1 MAVTAEIKEEK
12 LEGIADSFLLF
23 FPLFYRK
30 ILRVAGWKNRVNPIN
45 TQFQALAIVMHSG
58 NLQTSEIGRRLGISS
73 PNMTPLIDRL
83 IEKGYAERLSDSQ
96 DRRVIKI
103 AITEKGRRF
112 VAGKRRLVRNE
123 IKKNLSTL
131 SIEEV
136 LTLSKAI
143 ETFRQII
150 ARVDNG

>member
-1 MAVTAEIKEEK
+1 MTEEIKEEK
-12 LEGIADSFLLF
+12 LDSIADNFLLF

-30 ILRVAGWKNRVNPIN
+30 FLRVASWKNRVNPIN
-45 TQFQALAIVMHSG
+45 TQFQVLVIVLHSG
-58 NLQTSEIGRRLGISS
+58 NLRTSEIGRRLGISS

-83 IEKGYAERLSDSQ
+83 IEKGYAERLSDSK

-103 AITEKGRRF
+103 AISEKGRRF
-112 VAGKRRLVRNE
+112 VAKKRRLVRNE

-136 LTLSKAI
+136 LTLSGAI
-143 ETFRQII
+143 ETFKQVI
-150 ARVDNG
+150 ARVGNAL

>member
-1 MAVTAEIKEEK
+1 MTEEIKEQK

-30 ILRVAGWKNRVNPIN
+30 FLRVASWKNRVNPIN
-45 TQFQALAIVMHSG
+45 TQFQVLAIVMHSG

-83 IEKGYAERLSDSQ
+83 IEKGYAERLSGSQ

-112 VAGKRRLVRNE
+112 VAGRRRLMRNE

-131 SIEEV
+131 SIEDV
-136 LTLSKAI
+136 STLSGAI
-143 ETFRQII
+143 ETFRQVIG
-150 ARVDNG
+150 RVGNGL

>member
-1 MAVTAEIKEEK
+1 MTEEIKEEK

-30 ILRVAGWKNRVNPIN
+30 FLRVASWKNRVNPIN
-45 TQFQALAIVMHSG
+45 TQFQVLAIVLHSG

-83 IEKGYAERLSDSQ
+83 IEKGYAERLSGSQ

-112 VAGKRRLVRNE
+112 VAGRRRLMRNE

-131 SIEEV
+131 SIEDV
-136 LTLSKAI
+136 STLSGAI
-143 ETFRQII
+143 ETFRQVIG
-150 ARVDNG
+150 RVGNGL

>member
-1 MAVTAEIKEEK
+1 MTEDIKEGK

-30 ILRVAGWKNRVNPIN
+30 ILRVASSKKRVNPIN
-45 TQFQALAIVMHSG
+45 TQFQVLAIVMHSG

-83 IEKGYAERLSDSQ
+83 IEKGYAERLSGSQ

-112 VAGKRRLVRNE
+112 VAGRRRLMRNE

-131 SIEEV
+131 SIEDV
-136 LTLSKAI
+136 STLSGAI
-143 ETFRQII
+143 ETFRQVIG
-150 ARVDNG
+150 RVGNGL

>member
-1 MAVTAEIKEEK
+1 VTEEIKEEK
-12 LEGIADSFLLF
+12 LDSIADNFLLF

-30 ILRVAGWKNRVNPIN
+30 FLRVASWKNRVNPIN
-45 TQFQALAIVMHSG
+45 TQFQVLVIVLHSG
-58 NLQTSEIGRRLGISS
+58 NLRTSEIGRRLGISS

-83 IEKGYAERLSDSQ
+83 IEKGYAERLSDSK

-103 AITEKGRRF
+103 AISEKGRRF
-112 VAGKRRLVRNE
+112 VAKKRRLVRNE

-136 LTLSKAI
+136 LTLSGAI
-143 ETFRQII
+143 ETFKQVI
-150 ARVDNG
+150 ARVGNAL

>member
-1 MAVTAEIKEEK
+1 MTEDIKEGK

-30 ILRVAGWKNRVNPIN
+30 ILRVASSKKRVNPIN

-83 IEKGYAERLSDSQ
+83 IEKGYAERLSDSK

-103 AITEKGRRF
+103 GISEKGRRF
-112 VAGKRRLVRNE
+112 VAGRRRLARNE
-123 IKKNLSTL
+123 IKRNLSTL
-131 SIEEV
+131 SLEEV
-136 LTLSKAI
+136 VVLSTAI
-143 ETFRQII
+143 ETFKQVI
-150 ARVDNG
+150 ARVGNGL

>member
-1 MAVTAEIKEEK
+1 MTEEIKEEK

-30 ILRVAGWKNRVNPIN
+30 FLRVASWKNRVNPIN
-45 TQFQALAIVMHSG
+45 TQFQVLAIVLHSG
-58 NLQTSEIGRRLGISS
+58 DLQTSEIGRRLGISS

-83 IEKGYAERLSDSQ
+83 IEKGYAERLSGSQ

-112 VAGKRRLVRNE
+112 VAGRRRLMRNE

-131 SIEEV
+131 SIEDV
-136 LTLSKAI
+136 STLSGAI
-143 ETFRQII
+143 ETFRQVIG
-150 ARVDNG
+150 RVGNGL

>member
-1 MAVTAEIKEEK
+1 VTEEIKEEK

-30 ILRVAGWKNRVNPIN
+30 FLRVASWKNRVNPIN
-45 TQFQALAIVMHSG
+45 TQFQVLAIVLHSG

-83 IEKGYAERLSDSQ
+83 IEKGYAERLSGSQ

-112 VAGKRRLVRNE
+112 VAGRRRLMRNE

-131 SIEEV
+131 SIEDV
-136 LTLSKAI
+136 STLSGAI
-143 ETFRQII
+143 ETFRQVIG
-150 ARVDNG
+150 RVGNGL

>member
-1 MAVTAEIKEEK
+1 MTEDIKEGK

-30 ILRVAGWKNRVNPIN
+30 ILRVASSKKRVNPIN
-45 TQFQALAIVMHSG
+45 TQFQVLAIVMHSG

-83 IEKGYAERLSDSQ
+83 IEKGYAERLSDSK

-103 AITEKGRRF
+103 GISEKGRRF
-112 VAGKRRLVRNE
+112 VAGRRRLARNE
-123 IKKNLSTL
+123 IKRNLSTL
-131 SIEEV
+131 SLEEV
-136 LTLSKAI
+136 VVLSTAI
-143 ETFRQII
+143 ETFKQVI
-150 ARVDNG
+150 ARVGNGL

>member
-1 MAVTAEIKEEK
+1 MTEEIKEEK

-30 ILRVAGWKNRVNPIN
+30 FLRVASWKNRVNPIN
-45 TQFQALAIVMHSG
+45 TQFQVLAIVLHSG

-83 IEKGYAERLSDSQ
+83 IEKGYAERLSGSE

-112 VAGKRRLVRNE
+112 VAGRRRLMRNE

-131 SIEEV
+131 SIEDV
-136 LTLSKAI
+136 STLSGAI
-143 ETFRQII
+143 ETFRQVIG
-150 ARVDNG
+150 RVGNGL

>member
-1 MAVTAEIKEEK
+1 MTEEIKEEK

-30 ILRVAGWKNRVNPIN
+30 FLRVASWKNRVNPIN
-45 TQFQALAIVMHSG
+45 TQFQVLAVVIHSG

-83 IEKGYAERLSDSQ
+83 IEKGYAERLSGSQ

-112 VAGKRRLVRNE
+112 VAGRRRLMKNE

-136 LTLSKAI
+136 STLSSAI

-150 ARVDNG
+150 DRVGNGL

>member
-1 MAVTAEIKEEK
+1 VTEDIKEGK

-30 ILRVAGWKNRVNPIN
+30 ILRVASSKKRVNPIN
-45 TQFQALAIVMHSG
+45 TQFQVLAIVMHSG

-83 IEKGYAERLSDSQ
+83 IEKGYAERLSDSK

-103 AITEKGRRF
+103 GISEKGRRF
-112 VAGKRRLVRNE
+112 VAGRRRLARNE
-123 IKKNLSTL
+123 IKRNLSTL
-131 SIEEV
+131 SLEEV
-136 LTLSKAI
+136 VVLSTAI
-143 ETFRQII
+143 ETFKQVI
-150 ARVDNG
+150 ARVGNGL

>member
-1 MAVTAEIKEEK
+1 MTEEIKEEK

-30 ILRVAGWKNRVNPIN
+30 FLRVASWKNRVNPIN
-45 TQFQALAIVMHSG
+45 TQFQVLAIVMHSG

-83 IEKGYAERLSDSQ
+83 IEKGYAERLSGSQ

-112 VAGKRRLVRNE
+112 VAGRRRLMRNE

-131 SIEEV
+131 SIEDV
-136 LTLSKAI
+136 STLSGAI

-150 ARVDNG
+150 ARVGNGL

>member
-1 MAVTAEIKEEK
+1 VTEDIKEEK
-12 LEGIADSFLLF
+12 LESIADSFLLF

-30 ILRVAGWKNRVNPIN
+30 ILRVASSKKRVNPIN

-83 IEKGYAERLSDSQ
+83 IEKGYAERLSDSK

-103 AITEKGRRF
+103 GISEKGRRF
-112 VAGKRRLVRNE
+112 VAGRRRLARNE
-123 IKKNLSTL
+123 IKRNLSTL
-131 SIEEV
+131 SLEEV
-136 LTLSKAI
+136 VVLSTAI
-143 ETFRQII
+143 ETFKQVI
-150 ARVDNG
+150 ARVGNGL

>member
-1 MAVTAEIKEEK
+1 MTEEIKEER

-30 ILRVAGWKNRVNPIN
+30 FLRVASWKNRVNPIN
-45 TQFQALAIVMHSG
+45 TQFQVLAIVMHSG

-83 IEKGYAERLSDSQ
+83 IEKGYAGRLSDSQ

-103 AITEKGRRF
+103 AITAKGRRF

-131 SIEEV
+131 SLEEV
-136 LTLSKAI
+136 LTLSGAI
-143 ETFRQII
+143 ETFRKII
-150 ARVDNG
+150 ARVGNGL

>member
-1 MAVTAEIKEEK
+1 MTEEIKEEK
-12 LEGIADSFLLF
+12 LDSIADSFLLF

-30 ILRVAGWKNRVNPIN
+30 FLRVASSKKRVNPIN
-45 TQFQALAIVMHSG
+45 TQFQVLAIVMYSG
-58 NLQTSEIGRRLGISS
+58 NLRTSEIGRRLGISN

-83 IEKGYAERLSDSQ
+83 IEKGYAERLSDSK

-103 AITEKGRRF
+103 AISEKGRRF
-112 VAGKRRLVRNE
+112 VASRRRLVRNE

-136 LTLSKAI
+136 LTLSGAI
-143 ETFRQII
+143 ETFKQVI
-150 ARVDNG
+150 ARVGNAL

>member
-1 MAVTAEIKEEK
+1 MTEEIKEEK

-30 ILRVAGWKNRVNPIN
+30 FLRVASWKNRVNPIN
-45 TQFQALAIVMHSG
+45 TQFQVLAIVLHSG

-83 IEKGYAERLSDSQ
+83 IEKGYAERLSGSE

-112 VAGKRRLVRNE
+112 VAGRRRLMRNE

-131 SIEEV
+131 SIEDV
-136 LTLSKAI
+136 STLSGAI

-150 ARVDNG
+150 ARVGNGL

>member
-1 MAVTAEIKEEK
+1 VEEEIKDVK

-30 ILRVAGWKNRVNPIN
+30 ILRVASAEKRVNPIN
-45 TQFQALAIVMHSG
+45 TQYQVLAIVMHSG
-58 NLQTSEIGRRLGISS
+58 NLQISEIGRRLGISS

-83 IEKGYAERLSDSQ
+83 IEKGYAERLLDSK

-103 AITEKGRRF
+103 GISEKGKRF
-112 VAGKRRLVRNE
+112 VANRRRIARNT

-131 SIEEV
+131 GSEDLAV
-136 LTLSKAI
+136 LSTSI
-143 ETFRQII
+143 ETFKQII
-150 ARVDNG
+150 ARVGNGL